1 MTQPPGGQQPP
12 PPPQGQPY
20 NPQQPYSQPGHYG
33 ENQPAQYGENQP
45 GQYGENRPG
54 QYGES
59 QPGQYG
65 ESQPGGYG
73 QGQPGPAQS
82 QYGQN
87 QYAQNQYA
95 QNQYGQQNY
104 GAPAGTTAS
113 STGRFNV
120 TAGVLAGIAA
130 VLGILSLFVLGWYR
144 DNYNSVSGGGNASSG
159 SKFSKIHDALQSAQ
173 NQIDSNPSAGKYV
186 HFGLAPTYF
195 SWLGYV
201 LIIAAVILAFI
212 AAAPLGGAVVLVK
225 FVAAIVAL
233 AGLGATFWAIDLI
246 SFDAALRG
254 QLGNDAPSGYGDWL
268 KHTSFGAWAMMLA
281 FLLCF
286 IAALLP
292 PKRKT
297 VVTTATGG
305 RY

>member
-1 MTQPPGGQQPP
+1 MSASVAAMTQPPGGQQPP

-20 NPQQPYSQPGHYG
+20 SPQQPYPQSGQS
-33 ENQPAQYGENQP
+33 
-45 GQYGENRPG
+45 GQYGENSQYAENG
-54 QYGES
+54 QY
-59 QPGQYG
+59 
-65 ESQPGGYG
+65 
-73 QGQPGPAQS
+73 GQPGPAQS

-87 QYAQNQYA
+87 QYAQNQY
-95 QNQYGQQNY
+95 GQQNY
-104 GAPAGTTAS
+104 GAAPAGTTAES
-113 STGRFNV
+113 KGRFNV
-120 TAGVLAGIAA
+120 VAGVLAGIAA
-130 VLGILSLFVLGWYR
+130 ILGILSLFVLGWYR
-144 DNYNSVSGGGNASSG
+144 DNYNSVSGGSSASSG
-159 SKFSKIHDALQSAQ
+159 SKFSKIHDALQTAQ
-173 NQIDSNPSAGKYV
+173 NQIDAQPSAGKYI

-201 LIIAAVILAFI
+201 LIIAAVVLAFI
-212 AAAPLGGAVVLVK
+212 AAAPLGGAVVVVK

-246 SFDAALRG
+246 SFDAALRSR
-254 QLGNDAPSGYGDWL
+254 LGNDAPSGYGDWL

-297 VVTTATGG
+297 VVTTTPGG

>member
-1 MTQPPGGQQPP
+1 MSASVAAMTQPPGGQQPP

-20 NPQQPYSQPGHYG
+20 SPQQSYPQYA
-33 ENQPAQYGENQP
+33 EN
-45 GQYGENRPG
+45 GQY
-54 QYGES
+54 
-59 QPGQYG
+59 
-65 ESQPGGYG
+65 
-73 QGQPGPAQS
+73 GQPGPAQS

-87 QYAQNQYA
+87 QYAQNQY
-95 QNQYGQQNY
+95 GQQNY
-104 GAPAGTTAS
+104 GAAPAGTTAES
-113 STGRFNV
+113 KGRFNV
-120 TAGVLAGIAA
+120 VAGVLAGIAA
-130 VLGILSLFVLGWYR
+130 ILGILSLFVLGWYR
-144 DNYNSVSGGGNASSG
+144 DNYNSVSGGSSASSG
-159 SKFSKIHDALQSAQ
+159 SKFSKIHDALQTAQ
-173 NQIDSNPSAGKYV
+173 NQIDAQPSAGKYI

-201 LIIAAVILAFI
+201 LIIAAVVLAFI
-212 AAAPLGGAVVLVK
+212 AAAPLGGAVVVVK

-246 SFDAALRG
+246 SFDAALRSR
-254 QLGNDAPSGYGDWL
+254 LGNDAPSGYGDWL

-297 VVTTATGG
+297 VVTTTPGG